1 MARFKLPK
9 ERIFAG
15 PALLWKRIAAFF
27 IDIFIV
33 VLVLS
38 FSFRGLLKDAL
49 PKDYSFS
56 QIFQIGR
63 SGYFDT
69 YFVSIYFSMS
79 ILAFVYFYML
89 EKKMSQTIGK
99 KLMNIYIVSDAGDM
113 KRWQALVR
121 NLMFIP
127 IFPFDFLFIADPIVM
142 LFTKTNQ
149 RLSEILSK
157 TRVVENYRLEQ

>member
-1 MARFKLPK
+1 
-9 ERIFAG
+9 
-15 PALLWKRIAAFF
+15 
-27 IDIFIV
+27 
-33 VLVLS
+33 
-38 FSFRGLLKDAL
+38 
-49 PKDYSFS
+49 
-56 QIFQIGR
+56 
-63 SGYFDT
+63 
-69 YFVSIYFSMS
+69 
-79 ILAFVYFYML
+79 
-89 EKKMSQTIGK
+89 
-99 KLMNIYIVSDAGDM
+99 MNIYIVSDAGDM